1 MRLARVPLW
10 CWWIGIVLLVSAPWI
25 GFTPEVQWDRLN
37 LVPFADPKDKP
48 KDLILNVGLF
58 VPFGVSFMKNYR
70 GRRRIAATLAA
81 AAAVS
86 ICAEAPQLFSTLRHP
101 STTDVLAAVAG
112 ALAGASLRW
121 FLEKALA

>member
-10 CWWIGIVLLVSAPWI
+10 CWWIGVVLFVSAPWV

-48 KDLILNVGLF
+48 RDLILNIALF
-58 VPFGVSFMKNYR
+58 VPFGFSFMKHYH

-81 AAAVS
+81 AAIVS
-86 ICAEAPQLFSTLRHP
+86 VCAEVPQLFSTLRHP
-101 STTDVLAAVAG
+101 SATDVLAAVAG
-112 ALAGASLRW
+112 GMGGAWLRRS
-121 FLEKALA
+121 LEKALA